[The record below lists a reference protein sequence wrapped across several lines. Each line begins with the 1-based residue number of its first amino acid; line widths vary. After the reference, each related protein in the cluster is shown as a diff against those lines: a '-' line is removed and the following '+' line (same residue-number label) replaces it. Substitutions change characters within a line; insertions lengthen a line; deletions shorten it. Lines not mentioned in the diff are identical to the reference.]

1 MNINKNKPA
10 DDKNTLAEENYKGRS
25 FPFSWL
31 FGYFKPYIPVI
42 ILSFILAIIINAAS
56 LAGPYITKII
66 IDDHLTE
73 KSGDIISLIIL
84 GAAFFGAAL
93 LGAGIGYLQENLVTR
108 IGQKIIHK
116 MRSELFDKI
125 QRLNMSFF
133 DRNSSG
139 RIFTRLTSDI
149 DALSEIVSVLMISV
163 FIDGIMIIGIISAM
177 FMLSPRV
184 AAVSLPVLPVIAAS
198 VFLYKI
204 FITRTFI
211 RSKAALARIN
221 GFLAENING
230 FGIIK
235 LFGREKEKKAEFG
248 VLTNRYYKL
257 GLREIMLHTFSN
269 PYMSMLNSITA
280 ALLFYI
286 FAHDI
291 AGGKIE
297 IGVLYAVIV
306 YLKRFFEPV
315 IALIDQYTQI
325 QSAFISGERIYSILK
340 LDEEEDYESG
350 IKILTPPK
358 GDIEFRNVWFAYE
371 NDYHVLK
378 GLSFHVPAG
387 GSVAFV
393 GATGSG
399 KSTIISLISR
409 FYTISRGDIL
419 FDGRSIYDYNLRDLR
434 HYIAVI
440 QQEPF
445 LFNGNIISNITLGN
459 DEYDMVTIKQ
469 AAAVTGADAFIR
481 SLPHRYNNEV
491 AERGKT
497 FSAGQRQL
505 ISFTRAAV
513 TSPSVFILDEAT
525 ANIDTETETG
535 IKNAINAVSGGIT
548 RITVAHRLST
558 IKDADCIF
566 VMHAGRIAESGTHEQ
581 LLTFDGLYK
590 KLYQSS

>member
-1 MNINKNKPA
+1 MTINRNKPD
-10 DDKNTLAEENYKGRS
+10 DDKNILAEENYKGRS

-31 FGYFKPYIPVI
+31 FRYFKPYIPVM
-42 ILSFILAIIINAAS
+42 ILSFVLAIIINAAS

-73 KSGDIISLIIL
+73 KSGDILSLTVL
-84 GAAFFGAAL
+84 AATFFGAAL
-93 LGAGIGYLQENLVTR
+93 LGAGVGYLQENIVTR

-133 DRNSSG
+133 DHNSSG

-149 DALSEIVSVLMISV
+149 DALSEIVNVLMISV

-177 FMLSPRV
+177 FMLSPKV
-184 AAVSLPVLPVIAAS
+184 AAAALPVLPVIIAS

-235 LFGREKEKKAEFG
+235 LFGREKEKKAEFC
-248 VLTNRYYKL
+248 VLTNRYFKL

-280 ALLFYI
+280 AFLFYI

-291 AGGKIE
+291 AGGTIE
-297 IGVLYAVIV
+297 IGVLYAVII

-350 IKILTPPK
+350 IRILSPPK
-358 GDIEFRNVWFAYE
+358 GDIEFRDVWFAYE
-371 NDYHVLK
+371 NDYFVLK
-378 GLSFHVPAG
+378 GLSFHAPAG
-387 GSVAFV
+387 ASVAFV

-409 FYTISRGDIL
+409 FYTINKGDIL

-459 DEYDMVTIKQ
+459 DEYDIVTIKQ

-513 TSPSVFILDEAT
+513 TSPAVFILDEAT
-525 ANIDTETETG
+525 ANIDTETEAG

-566 VMHAGRIAESGTHEQ
+566 VMHAGQIVEYGTHEQ
-581 LLTFDGLYK
+581 LLSFDGLYN
-590 KLYQSS
+590 KLYKSS

>member
-1 MNINKNKPA
+1 MNKINIENER
-10 DDKNTLAEENYKGRS
+10 NTLKEDEYKGRS

-31 FGYFKPYIPVI
+31 FGYFKPYIPII
-42 ILSFILAIIINAAS
+42 ILSFILAVIINAAS

-66 IDDHLTE
+66 IDDHLI
-73 KSGDIISLIIL
+73 KQSGDITSLIIL
-84 GAAFFGAAL
+84 AAAFFGVAFI
-93 LGAGIGYLQENLVTR
+93 GAGIGYLQENLVTR

-116 MRSELFDKI
+116 MRTELFDKI

-133 DRNSSG
+133 DHNSSG
-139 RIFTRLTSDI
+139 RIFSRLTSDI
-149 DALSEIVSVLMISV
+149 DAMSEIVSVMMISV
-163 FIDGIMIIGIISAM
+163 FIDGIMIIGIITAM
-177 FMLSPRV
+177 FILSPKV
-184 AAVSLPVLPVIAAS
+184 AAATIPVLPIIIAS

-204 FITRTFI
+204 FITRTFV

-230 FGIIK
+230 FSTIK
-235 LFGREKEKKAEFG
+235 LFGREKEKTADFG
-248 VLTNRYYKL
+248 VLTHRYFKL

-269 PYMSMLNSITA
+269 PYMSMINSIA
-280 ALLFYI
+280 AACLFYI
-286 FAHDI
+286 FANDI
-291 AGGKIE
+291 VGGVIE

-325 QSAFISGERIYSILK
+325 QSAFISGERIYSILM
-340 LDEEEDYESG
+340 LDEEEDYNSG
-350 IKILTPPK
+350 IRISKPPK
-358 GDIEFRNVWFAYE
+358 GEIEFKNVWFAYE
-371 NDYHVLK
+371 GEYYVLK
-378 GLSFHVPAG
+378 GLSFHADAAS
-387 GSVAFV
+387 SVAFV

-409 FYTISRGDIL
+409 FYKINSGEIL
-419 FDGRSIYDYNLRDLR
+419 FDGRNIYEYNLRDLR

-445 LFNGNIISNITLGN
+445 LFNGNIMTNITLGN
-459 DEYDMVTIKQ
+459 DEYDIVTIKQ
-469 AAAVTGADAFIR
+469 AAAVTGADSFIR
-481 SLPHRYNNEV
+481 SLPCRYRNEV

-525 ANIDTETETG
+525 ANIDTETETN
-535 IKNAINAVSGGIT
+535 IKNAIKAVSGGIT

-558 IKDADCIF
+558 IKDSDCIY
-566 VMHAGRIAESGTHEQ
+566 VMQSGRIAESGTHDE
-581 LLTFDGLYK
+581 LLSFDGIYK
-590 KLYQSS
+590 KLYNLS